1 MSLKPGCIGPCFQRS
16 LENNISL
23 FVVLSRLSLAQRYDI
38 TRKDIHQNS
47 YIDFREE
54 DYIWSI
60 YCFVLSFVANAFFVA
75 IDALFKKKIINDK
88 VTMVFIHIYLKS
100 RKWSVTYLKQM
111 IKSSAGFILM
121 MESLRELLCQHLLF
135 ICEIFNKIKK
145 LISILPNSGNL
156 LSHRICLDLEII
168 DERLK
173 MKKKLYQV

>member
-1 MSLKPGCIGPCFQRS
+1 MTLQERTFTRTAILTFVRKTTSGAS
-16 LENNISL
+16 TVL
-23 FVVLSRLSLAQRYDI
+23 F
-38 TRKDIHQNS
+38 
-47 YIDFREE
+47 
-54 DYIWSI
+54 
-60 YCFVLSFVANAFFVA
+60 CLSFVANAFFVA

-145 LISILPNSGNL
+145 INQYLAKFWESPFS
-156 LSHRICLDLEII
+156 
-168 DERLK
+168 
-173 MKKKLYQV
+173 